1 MSELKNDSVNDN
13 VNHDDNVND
22 ADNNDSVMVDLD
34 QYKDMDW
41 DLLVSSGNGV
51 GSSGGGCDS
60 GGGSSGVGISSG
72 GCGSGDGG
80 KDVLQFIPR
89 NDDGK
94 RFHILS
100 TIEMMRKV
108 VETDTEMDY
117 LFKKLLD
124 KVCHTAPEILDIRWK
139 DIYHFCLHY
148 FGNLEDERG
157 WSQQILQIYNSR
169 IRQYNAL
176 FK

>member
-1 MSELKNDSVNDN
+1 MSEL
-13 VNHDDNVND
+13 NVND
-22 ADNNDSVMVDLD
+22 TDNNDSVTVDLD

-41 DLLVSSGNGV
+41 DLLVNSGNGG
-51 GSSGGGCDS
+51 GSSSGGCDS
-60 GGGSSGVGISSG
+60 GCS
-72 GCGSGDGG
+72 SGDGG

-94 RFHILS
+94 RFHILA

-108 VETDTEMDY
+108 VETDPEFDH

-124 KVCHTAPEILDIRWK
+124 KVCHTAPEILYLRWN
-139 DIYHFCLHY
+139 DIYRFCLHH
-148 FGNLEDERG
+148 FGNIDEENG
-157 WSQQILQIYNSR
+157 WSRQILHIYNSR
-169 IRQYNAL
+169 IKQYNAL

>member
-13 VNHDDNVND
+13 VNHDNNVND
-22 ADNNDSVMVDLD
+22 ADNNDSIMVDLD

-41 DLLVSSGNGV
+41 DLLVSSG
-51 GSSGGGCDS
+51 D
-60 GGGSSGVGISSG
+60 
-72 GCGSGDGG
+72 DE

-94 RFHILS
+94 RFHILA
-100 TIEMMRKV
+100 TIEIMRKV
-108 VETDTEMDY
+108 VETDPEFDY

-139 DIYHFCLHY
+139 DIYRFCLHY
-148 FGNLEDERG
+148 FGNLEDDRG

>member
-13 VNHDDNVND
+13 VNHDNNVND
-22 ADNNDSVMVDLD
+22 ADNNDSIMVDLD

-41 DLLVSSGNGV
+41 DLLVSSG
-51 GSSGGGCDS
+51 
-60 GGGSSGVGISSG
+60 
-72 GCGSGDGG
+72 DGE
-80 KDVLQFIPR
+80 KNVLQFIPR

-94 RFHILS
+94 RFHILA
-100 TIEMMRKV
+100 TIEIMRKV
-108 VETDTEMDY
+108 VETDPEFDY

-139 DIYHFCLHY
+139 DIYRFCLHY
-148 FGNLEDERG
+148 FGNLEDDRG

>member
-1 MSELKNDSVNDN
+1 MSEL
-13 VNHDDNVND
+13 NVND
-22 ADNNDSVMVDLD
+22 ADNNDSVTVDLD

-41 DLLVSSGNGV
+41 DLLVSSGNG
-51 GSSGGGCDS
+51 GGSSSGGGCDS
-60 GGGSSGVGISSG
+60 GGCS
-72 GCGSGDGG
+72 SGDGG

-94 RFHILS
+94 RFHILA

-108 VETDTEMDY
+108 VETDPEFDH

-124 KVCHTAPEILDIRWK
+124 KVCHTAPEILYLRWN
-139 DIYHFCLHY
+139 DIYRFCLHH
-148 FGNLEDERG
+148 FGNIDEENG
-157 WSQQILQIYNSR
+157 WSRQILHIYNSR
-169 IRQYNAL
+169 ITQYNAL

>member
-1 MSELKNDSVNDN
+1 MSEVK
-13 VNHDDNVND
+13 VND

-41 DLLVSSGNGV
+41 DLLVSSG
-51 GSSGGGCDS
+51 GSS
-60 GGGSSGVGISSG
+60 
-72 GCGSGDGG
+72 SGDGG

-139 DIYHFCLHY
+139 DIYRFCLHH
-148 FGNLEDERG
+148 FGNIDEENG
-157 WSQQILQIYNSR
+157 WSRQILHIYNSR
-169 IRQYNAL
+169 IKQYNAL

>member
-1 MSELKNDSVNDN
+1 MSELINKNDSVT
-13 VNHDDNVND
+13 
-22 ADNNDSVMVDLD
+22 VDLD

-41 DLLVSSGNGV
+41 DLLVS
-51 GSSGGGCDS
+51 
-60 GGGSSGVGISSG
+60 
-72 GCGSGDGG
+72 SGDGG

-100 TIEMMRKV
+100 TIEMIRKV
-108 VETDTEMDY
+108 VETDPEFDH

-124 KVCHTAPEILDIRWK
+124 KVCHTAPEILHLRWN
-139 DIYHFCLHY
+139 DIYRFCLHH
-148 FGNLEDERG
+148 FGNIDEENG
-157 WSQQILQIYNSR
+157 WSRQILHIYNSR
-169 IRQYNAL
+169 IKQYNAL

>member
-1 MSELKNDSVNDN
+1 MSKV
-13 VNHDDNVND
+13 NVND
-22 ADNNDSVMVDLD
+22 ADNNDSIMVDLD

-41 DLLVSSGNGV
+41 DLLVSSGNG
-51 GSSGGGCDS
+51 
-60 GGGSSGVGISSG
+60 GGS
-72 GCGSGDGG
+72 SGDGG

-94 RFHILS
+94 RFHILA

-108 VETDTEMDY
+108 VETDHEFDH

-139 DIYHFCLHY
+139 DIYRFCLHY

>member
-13 VNHDDNVND
+13 VNHDNNVND
-22 ADNNDSVMVDLD
+22 ADNNDSIMVDLD

-41 DLLVSSGNGV
+41 DLLVSSGNGG
-51 GSSGGGCDS
+51 GSSGN
-60 GGGSSGVGISSG
+60 GGGSSGGS
-72 GCGSGDGG
+72 SGDGG
-80 KDVLQFIPR
+80 KEVLQFIPR

-94 RFHILS
+94 RFHILA

-108 VETDTEMDY
+108 VETDPEFDH

-124 KVCHTAPEILDIRWK
+124 KVCHTAPEILYLRWN
-139 DIYHFCLHY
+139 DIYRFCLHY

>member
-1 MSELKNDSVNDN
+1 MSKV
-13 VNHDDNVND
+13 NVND

-41 DLLVSSGNGV
+41 DLLVSSG
-51 GSSGGGCDS
+51 D
-60 GGGSSGVGISSG
+60 GGGSSSS
-72 GCGSGDGG
+72 SGDGE

-94 RFHILS
+94 RFHILA

-108 VETDTEMDY
+108 VETDHEFDH

-139 DIYHFCLHY
+139 DIYRFCLHY

>member
-1 MSELKNDSVNDN
+1 MSEV
-13 VNHDDNVND
+13 NVND

-41 DLLVSSGNGV
+41 DLLVNSGNGQ
-51 GSSGGGCDS
+51 GSSSSGGCHSGGCDSEGCDS
-60 GGGSSGVGISSG
+60 GGCS
-72 GCGSGDGG
+72 SGDGG

-94 RFHILS
+94 RFHILA

-108 VETDTEMDY
+108 VETDSEFNY

-124 KVCHTAPEILDIRWK
+124 KVCHTAPEILYLRWN
-139 DIYHFCLHY
+139 DIYRFCLHY

-157 WSQQILQIYNSR
+157 WSRQILHIYNSR
-169 IRQYNAL
+169 IKQYNAL

>member
-1 MSELKNDSVNDN
+1 MSEV
-13 VNHDDNVND
+13 NVND

-51 GSSGGGCDS
+51 G
-60 GGGSSGVGISSG
+60 SSG

-148 FGNLEDERG
+148 FGNLEDKRG
-157 WSQQILQIYNSR
+157 WSRQILQIYNSR

>member
-1 MSELKNDSVNDN
+1 MSELSNKNDSVT
-13 VNHDDNVND
+13 
-22 ADNNDSVMVDLD
+22 VDLD

-41 DLLVSSGNGV
+41 DLLVSGG
-51 GSSGGGCDS
+51 GSSSGGCDS
-60 GGGSSGVGISSG
+60 GGCDSEGCDSG
-72 GCGSGDGG
+72 GCSSGDGG

-94 RFHILS
+94 RFHILA

-108 VETDTEMDY
+108 VETDPEFDH

-124 KVCHTAPEILDIRWK
+124 KVCHTAPEILHLRWN
-139 DIYHFCLHY
+139 DIYRFCLHH
-148 FGNLEDERG
+148 FGNIDEENG
-157 WSQQILQIYNSR
+157 WSRQILHIYNSR